1 MKNNRQ
7 KYEINDLILLH
18 SWFEAGDNNFSDMQE
33 IKYHLIRI
41 DKKKY
46 MWSDV
51 IKITS
56 DYNNE
61 DQYNSMYAKIKN
73 SDLIEEVKQWWMVIL
88 AIMMNAPLS
97 QLDSLAKG
105 KKYMPDKVSKEC
117 VCVASRIFANIAAE
131 EERVRR
137 EKQRKHEEEQLKRSE
152 KEVAEKQQQ
161 KEIAEDNLHRHRSQQ

>member
-1 MKNNRQ
+1 MKNNRLE
-7 KYEINDLILLH
+7 YEINDLALLH
-18 SWFEAGDNNFSDMQE
+18 SWFEAGDNNSLDIQE
-33 IKYHLIRI
+33 IRYTLIQRVEGNDI
-41 DKKKY
+41 
-46 MWSDV
+46 WSDV

-56 DYNNE
+56 DGKI
-61 DQYNSMYAKIKN
+61 DQYRSMYAKIKN
-73 SDLIEEVKQWWMVIL
+73 SDLIEEGKQWWMVIL

-97 QLDSLAKG
+97 ELDSLAKG
-105 KKYMPDKVSKEC
+105 EKYMPDKVSKEC
-117 VCVASRIFANIAAE
+117 VCVASRIFANNAAE

>member
-1 MKNNRQ
+1 MKNNRLE
-7 KYEINDLILLH
+7 YEINDLALLH
-18 SWFEAGDNNFSDMQE
+18 SWFEAGDNNSLDIQE
-33 IKYHLIRI
+33 IRYTLIQRVEGNDI
-41 DKKKY
+41 
-46 MWSDV
+46 WSNV
-51 IKITS
+51 IKVTS
-56 DYNNE
+56 DCNV
-61 DQYNSMYAKIKN
+61 DQYRSVYAKIKT
-73 SDLIEEVKQWWMVIL
+73 SDLTEEGKQWWMVIL

-97 QLDSLAKG
+97 ELDSLAKG